1 MNRIAFGLMRVMDSN
16 YNDSKSERIN
26 QTSLLGLVFLKVGLY
41 RQMLLKTVNLPAFV
55 LREEKLSL
63 GNRALKL

>member
-41 RQMLLKTVNLPAFV
+41 RQMLLKIVNLPAFV